1 MNYANMGVCLNP
13 ERYIGIDHPAVFLG
27 MMLILVGFSFYLS
40 FRGEA

>member
-13 ERYIGIDHPAVFLG
+13 ERYVGIDHPAVFLG
-27 MMLILVGFSFYLS
+27 MMLILVGFSCYLS